1 MQREGG
7 IAIDRRERAL
17 AHHLKA
23 TVLIGKKGVSDESRK
38 ETMAQVEKRG
48 MVKVKFNSTSADIDA
63 FIESLSEKAVL
74 VMRTG
79 RTVVLKKRR

>member
-1 MQREGG
+1 M
-7 IAIDRRERAL
+7 
-17 AHHLKA
+17 
-23 TVLIGKKGVSDESRK
+23 GKKGVSDESRK

>member
-1 MQREGG
+1 
-7 IAIDRRERAL
+7 
-17 AHHLKA
+17 
-23 TVLIGKKGVSDESRK
+23 
-38 ETMAQVEKRG
+38 MAQVEKRG

-63 FIESLSEKAVL
+63 FIESLSERAVL